1 MHFQAFLL
9 DGLVRWNENYAAAA
23 VGGPKQSLLCYSGHL
38 QHSLN
43 QLSQRMLGSKLV
55 EDFTKPGVYT
65 GELSG
70 VEYLYSQTNK
80 VLQGVS
86 LDPDTPDKADAR

>member
-9 DGLVRWNENYAAAA
+9 DGLVRWNENHDAA
-23 VGGPKQSLLCYSGHL
+23 VKEGEKQLLLCYSGQL

-43 QLSQRMLGSKLV
+43 QLSQCVLGSGQV

-65 GELSG
+65 GISTA
-70 VEYLYSQTNK
+70 S
-80 VLQGVS
+80 
-86 LDPDTPDKADAR
+86 